1 MKKFFQTR
9 FIALCIL
16 NMCVF
21 GSRNC
26 NSNWCGYEI
35 GEWCY

>member
-1 MKKFFQTR
+1 MKKFFSDE
-9 FIALCIL
+9 IHCIMYL